1 MLNQEDLD
9 QRRMTVTYTI
19 ENIINGLKYIDNE
32 IDVSTPIWNTFR
44 LRMEAVDSNVEKIID
59 LIEIRKNKELSK

>member
-1 MLNQEDLD
+1 MLNQEELD

-59 LIEIRKNKELSK
+59 LIEIRKNQNK

>member
-1 MLNQEDLD
+1 MINQEDLD

-32 IDVSTPIWNTFR
+32 IDVNTPIWNTFR

-59 LIEIRKNKELSK
+59 LIEIRKNKEQNK

>member
-1 MLNQEDLD
+1 
-9 QRRMTVTYTI
+9 MTVTYTI

-59 LIEIRKNKELSK
+59 LIEIRKNQNK

>member
-1 MLNQEDLD
+1 MINQEDLD